1 MGKLIAEQLTELIIG
16 AAIEVHREL
25 GPGLLESA
33 YEECLCYE
41 LSQRG
46 LTFRRQVG
54 LPVRYKSIRLSCGFV
69 ADLIVEEA
77 VLVELKSVD
86 ELHPVHDA
94 QLITYLKITGL
105 QVGLLIN
112 FNVPV
117 LKEGIHRRVH

>member
-1 MGKLIAEQLTELIIG
+1 AAGALLSFPTRRSSDLIG

-46 LTFRRQVG
+46 LTFRRQVE
-54 LPVRYKSIRLSCGFV
+54 LPVHYKSIRLSCGYI

-77 VLVELKSVD
+77 VLLELDRKSTRLNSSHV
-86 ELHPVHDA
+86 
-94 QLITYLKITGL
+94 KIS
-105 QVGLLIN
+105 
-112 FNVPV
+112 
-117 LKEGIHRRVH
+117 